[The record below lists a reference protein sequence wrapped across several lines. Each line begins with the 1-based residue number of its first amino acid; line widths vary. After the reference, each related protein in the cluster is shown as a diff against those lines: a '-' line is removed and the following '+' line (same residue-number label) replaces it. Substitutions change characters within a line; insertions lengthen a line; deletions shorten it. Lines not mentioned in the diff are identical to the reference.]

1 MKEFIATERPKSV
14 NTNQRSEPGEDDMN
28 ADFGMAVT
36 LLFWTVTLALAAT
49 GRGRGR
55 FARSGEICL
64 EPSPGC
70 AVYPLIPRRRRATG
84 PSRDLPRAS

>member
-1 MKEFIATERPKSV
+1 
-14 NTNQRSEPGEDDMN
+14 MN

-55 FARSGEICL
+55 FARPVETAADGAQACM
-64 EPSPGC
+64 
-70 AVYPLIPRRRRATG
+70 VYPLVPRTRRA
-84 PSRDLPRAS
+84 PKPAEDLPQAS